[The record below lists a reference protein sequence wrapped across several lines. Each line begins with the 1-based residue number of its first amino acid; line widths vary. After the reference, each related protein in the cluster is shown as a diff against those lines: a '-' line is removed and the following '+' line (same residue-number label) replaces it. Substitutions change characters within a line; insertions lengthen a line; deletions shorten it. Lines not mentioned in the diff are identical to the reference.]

1 MGTWN
6 HGNLDCDSASDILYE
21 QSKELVD
28 ETLKLAGSELACEY
42 DDYDYAKLFVNFEVL
57 FALEQAQLLR
67 YYPNPGQVAELKDS
81 YLASW
86 DACTD
91 ENGNGWDHRRAV
103 IAETF
108 DRFRLICQKEQRR
121 RDDMPHWVEV
131 KAPSVSELSR
141 DLALSP
147 HNVFGDL
154 HISLPTTWQA
164 QTSAGPSEVPASTL
178 THSLLDHSS
187 GRYSVGNHHFTV
199 ERVFLASGV
208 SLAPDVERPDYP
220 YLLMARLRVAD
231 GSGMPNVNGLV
242 CDTKEVLSPGF
253 QGEGEHVGGS
263 FYFDSLEEFEFHGV
277 QSFRCLKPSPG
288 RGMRRRQKDLYY
300 HKHSADILLL
310 LETGS
315 IQDNDDFHFPDKVL
329 LQHIVDSMRANPK
342 TCDGLLVRMRQF
354 WARAGSKRSRPS

>member
-1 MGTWN
+1 MIRVFQSIVA
-6 HGNLDCDSASDILYE
+6 CILLMAALPL
-21 QSKELVD
+21 LVIAIIGLRLGGV
-28 ETLKLAGSELACEY
+28 TP
-42 DDYDYAKLFVNFEVL
+42 LFVTREHFSSG
-57 FALEQAQLLR
+57 F
-67 YYPNPGQVAELKDS
+67 GGS
-81 YLASW
+81 YLAFNSS
-86 DACTD
+86 TSQF
-91 ENGNGWDHRRAV
+91 GLFLRRHSIDKLPSLFGVALGK
-103 IAETF
+103 A
-108 DRFRLICQKEQRR
+108 RLMNLALWCQKEQRR
-121 RDDMPHWVEV
+121 TDDLPQWVEV

-164 QTSAGPSEVPASTL
+164 QTSAGLSEVPASTL
-178 THSLLDHSS
+178 TCSLLDHPS
-187 GRYSVGNHHFTV
+187 GRYLVGKHHFTV

-220 YLLMARLRVAD
+220 YLLMARLRVSD
-231 GSGMPNVNGLV
+231 GSGMPKVNDLV

-263 FYFDSLEEFEFHGV
+263 FCFDILEEFEFYGV
-277 QSFRCLKPSPG
+277 QSFRYLKQGPDWG
-288 RGMRRRQKDLYY
+288 TRRRQKDLYY

-315 IQDNDDFHFPDKVL
+315 IQDNDNFHFPDKVL

-342 TCDGLLVRMRQF
+342 TSDGLLVRMRRL
-354 WARAGSKRSRPS
+354 WT